1 MKRERTFSLSDVV
14 SKGFEASCSAKDGEL
29 YFWHRNFGVRIERR
43 TGKATLLTDPTAL
56 PEARWV
62 ATSLGAKELKAA
74 ASKSV
79 NRLEQT
85 QVPGMSGEA

>member
-14 SKGFEASCSAKDGEL
+14 SKGFEASCMAEDGAL
-29 YFWHRNFGVRIERR
+29 YFWHRDFGVRVEKR
-43 TGKATLLTDPTAL
+43 TGEATLLTDPSAL

-62 ATSLGAKELKAA
+62 ATSLGAKELEAA

-79 NRLEQT
+79 DR
-85 QVPGMSGEA
+85 